1 MTKPSMRDVLK
12 PVELLAIAAVFA
24 VFAGLI
30 TLMSSRDILLA
41 VIFAGVAFIAGL
53 VFLALFALTVKPNK
67 IELDEINRE
76 DGDEGK
82 PPTML

>member
-12 PVELLAIAAVFA
+12 PVELLAIAAVFG

-30 TLMSSRDILLA
+30 TLMSTRDITLS
-41 VIFAGVAFIAGL
+41 VIFFGVAFIAGL

-67 IELDEINRE
+67 RELDDIHKQDD
-76 DGDEGK
+76 DGPT
-82 PPTML
+82 PPVL